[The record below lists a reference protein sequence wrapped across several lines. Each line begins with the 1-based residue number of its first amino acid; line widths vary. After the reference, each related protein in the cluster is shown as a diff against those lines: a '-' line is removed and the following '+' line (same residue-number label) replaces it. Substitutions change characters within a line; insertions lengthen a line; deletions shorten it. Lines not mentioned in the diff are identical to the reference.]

1 MATFEKPI
9 WQDNNGTGVPASYAA
24 SADRVLVAAQWQ
36 YAGVLNSTDLAVT
49 QRAAGADSSVDVSI
63 GRCVVYQTGAADKAY
78 LCNASGALQ
87 NVTLPASPGSNS
99 RYDMIYAVVQDSTI
113 SGTVDNWS
121 LVAVSGTAAASPVEP
136 AAPSGA
142 GVLLLARVTRTA
154 GVATVLNAAIQDR
167 RVVLRL
173 PQSQANSPDNNGA
186 GITATTPNNGTT
198 TCGAA
203 FRAPASGIVL
213 VGSNVHWQ
221 QTTAGLTNTGPQVRE
236 GSTVGSG
243 TVVFDPSS
251 DPGSKAGTNQQQIIA
266 GDASAVVTGLTPG
279 SMYNVCATVWASG
292 GGTIMYFAR
301 RVWVI
306 PQL

>member
-9 WQDNNGTGVPASYAA
+9 WQDNAGTGVPSTYSAH
-24 SADRVLVAAQWQ
+24 ADRTLIAALWP
-36 YAGVLNSTDLAVT
+36 YAGVISSGDLAVT
-49 QRAAGADSSVDVSI
+49 QRAAGADSSVDVAI
-63 GRCVVYQTGAADKAY
+63 GRAIVYQTGSDKAFFV
-78 LCNASGALQ
+78 NASGALQ

-173 PQSQANSPDNNGA
+173 PKSEASSPDNNVSA
-186 GITATTPNNGTT
+186 ITATTPNNGATV
-198 TCGAA
+198 CGVA
-203 FRAPASGIVL
+203 FRAPASGVVHI
-213 VGSNVHWQ
+213 GCNVHFQ
-221 QTTAGLTNTGPQVRE
+221 LTVSGSGSFGPQVRD

-243 TVVFDPSS
+243 TVIFDPSA
-251 DPGSKAGTNQQQIIA
+251 DPGSKVSMNVLQLLA
-266 GDASAVVTGLTPG
+266 GDASATITGLTPG
-279 SMYNVCATVWASG
+279 NMYNLCATVWASG
-292 GGTIMYFAR
+292 GGGIMYFAR
-301 RVWVI
+301 RVWVH